1 MAHNSAKNSAKN
13 RVRMYQSASSSEYL
27 VVDRTD
33 PKPPPA
39 IAGWLLYF
47 VPLVHRASYGAR

>member
-13 RVRMYQSASSSEYL
+13 RVRIYQSASSSEYL

-39 IAGWLLYF
+39 IAGRLLSF
-47 VPLVHRASYGAR
+47 VTLAHRAS